1 MYSFMFKN
9 NYGVYEQFYDSYGNK
24 KYFSTLED
32 LKKYINNDLT
42 TTIFSYMVREN
53 GFFKFKILKGDI
65 VIDTLEVIK

>member
-9 NYGVYEQFYDSYGNK
+9 NYGVYEQFLDSYGFK

-32 LKKYINNDLT
+32 LKNYINNDLT
-42 TTIFSYMVREN
+42 ENISNYMLREN

>member
-9 NYGVYEQFYDSYGNK
+9 NYGVYEQFYDSYGFE

-32 LKKYINNDLT
+32 LKNYINNDLT
-42 TTIFSYMVREN
+42 TTISNYMLREN

-65 VIDTLEVIK
+65 VIDTLEAIK

>member
-1 MYSFMFKN
+1 MFKN
-9 NYGVYEQFYDSYGNK
+9 NYGVYENFYDSYGNK

-32 LKKYINNDLT
+32 LKNYLNKDLT
-42 TTIFSYMVREN
+42 ITFVNNFMSREN